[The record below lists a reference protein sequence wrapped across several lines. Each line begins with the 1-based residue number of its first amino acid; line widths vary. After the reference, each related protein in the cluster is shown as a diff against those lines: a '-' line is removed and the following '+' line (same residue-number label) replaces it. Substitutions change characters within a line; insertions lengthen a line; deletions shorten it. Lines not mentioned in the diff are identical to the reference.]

1 MAPSLEILT
10 FGCRLNNYESEVMRS
25 HVKAAGLDDVVI
37 INTCA
42 VTGEAERQAGQAIR
56 KARREH
62 PTAKIIVT
70 GCAAQIHPDKFAD
83 MDEVDYVIGNDVKM
97 KPETYLALDDQRIH
111 ITDMQL
117 VRETALHLVQGFEGM
132 TRAFVQVQNGCDHRC
147 TFCVIPFG
155 RGPSR
160 SVPLDPIVQQV
171 RLLVR
176 QGYPEIALTGVD
188 ITSYGNDLPERPTL
202 GTMMRALLDQVPEL
216 KRLRL
221 SSLDPVEVDA
231 DLWALIETEPRLM
244 PHLHLSFQ
252 SGDDMILKR
261 MARRH
266 TRQDIIDFCA
276 RVRAARPDTTFGAD
290 IIAGFPTET
299 DEMFENTY
307 RLLEDQ
313 RFTWLHVFPY
323 SSRSGTP
330 AARMPQVKGEIRKA
344 RAARLRDLGSHA
356 IVNHIESLVGQ
367 QIEVHVEQPL
377 LARTPTFAE
386 VKLDRPA
393 AVGSVITVSGTG
405 RDGHQLTVR
414 AME

>member
-1 MAPSLEILT
+1 
-10 FGCRLNNYESEVMRS
+10 MRA

-70 GCAAQIHPDKFAD
+70 GCAAQIRPDKFAD

-202 GTMMRALLDQVPEL
+202 GAMMRALLSQVPEL

-231 DLWALIETEPRLM
+231 DLWALIENEPRLM
-244 PHLHLSFQ
+244 PHLHLSVQ

-266 TRQDIIDFCA
+266 TRQDIVDFCA
-276 RVRAARPDTTFGAD
+276 RVRAVRPDTTFGAD
-290 IIAGFPTET
+290 IIAGFPTES
-299 DEMFENTY
+299 DDMFENTY

-313 RFTWLHVFPY
+313 HFTWLHVFPY